1 MRCYVRI
8 LFPAALLLLCG
19 CGPSLRSLSKVPQEG
34 RRTVAFWSNA
44 QGNGSPAPFQ
54 YAIEE
59 GFGSPEAVS
68 YLCRL
73 VTPDEDSVRKVL
85 WEPDQPARYPGTRK
99 SGSQQG
105 RAAQR
110 FACAAGVD
118 HVMMTDLSVEYETAL
133 LQPAE
138 QVSLFG
144 KLVLGRKDTPAV
156 YGQVAKKAVFRLRYI
171 DGYTGKTLWKMKKSS
186 YPKYGGYERVAKVI
200 ARKFHRRF
208 PFRKPE

>member
-1 MRCYVRI
+1 MRCPVRI
-8 LFPAALLLLCG
+8 LFAAALFAVVG
-19 CGPSLRSLSKVPQEG
+19 CGPSLRSMSKVPQEG

-54 YAIEE
+54 YAIAE

-85 WEPDQPARYPGTRK
+85 WTPDSPARYPGTRRA
-99 SGSQQG
+99 GSAHG

-118 HVMMTDLSVEYETAL
+118 HVMMTEVSVEYVTEL

-138 QVSLFG
+138 QYSLFG
-144 KLVLGRKDTPAV
+144 KIVLGKVDRPAV
-156 YGQVAKKAVFRLRYI
+156 FGQVANKVVFRLRYI
-171 DGYTGKTLWKMKKSS
+171 DGHTGKTLWKMKKTG
-186 YPKYGGYERVAKVI
+186 YPRYGGFERI
-200 ARKFHRRF
+200 ARSIGRKFHRRF
-208 PFRKPE
+208 PFRKTI